1 MNKTFKTIWN
11 DARRSYI
18 VTNEAQKSHGKPSKS
33 AVALAVVATAFL
45 SMGAANAAYVDPGFV
60 ATSASNLSSAVA
72 SWETDEYKADWGL
85 TAMNASKAYA
95 LGFHG
100 QDLAVGVMDSGA
112 LLQKH
117 PDLAGDRFHA
127 SSASS
132 EYGSTGE
139 RYPQQSES
147 QGHGDYAAG
156 EFATESGTIDGNWIM
171 GTNDSHGTHVTGTV
185 GGNRDGS
192 EFHGVSWGS
201 DVWVGNTGGTDN
213 TNYGPFQDYKFFNS
227 VWSALAQDLIKANGA
242 ERGGVIN
249 NSFGTNTRIVDNG
262 TKGADG
268 GNTGVHFPT
277 DTVAQTEYEF
287 FLFNNRYINKEN
299 AGKDVTDWSYSFV
312 DAAWQAVKGTKVV
325 QVFTTGNRD
334 FANPFYRPLYPYFNP
349 EAEKNWVAVAGMKQD
364 GNGGYT
370 LYDTFNE
377 AGNAKWWTVAA
388 PGSNIYSS
396 KVDTAT
402 GEPLWGNSSGTS
414 MAAPHVTGAMAVLM
428 SRYPDMDATQ
438 IRDVLFTTASHTNPD
453 GTVYEGWT
461 AKEGEVDVRYGW
473 GMPDL
478 DKGMYGLGQLFG
490 SFNYNMANSKLDVWS
505 NDISQVAWD
514 QRLTEEANYK
524 AVAEKWQSMS
534 KEDKLTMKGLSAEEK
549 ALIGDWSEYTLVEK
563 DGKQYFDTDVDIVG
577 LTDAEEL
584 VSVDDAIEWKDAYI
598 QERLDAIAE
607 HTADA
612 KASLTKA
619 GEGTLVLLGK
629 NSYKGDTVVEGGKL
643 LAFSESI
650 GNRVVNVNGGSFGVL
665 SSYNDT
671 FTMTGVN
678 HSEATDADKLTINL
692 NGGKLFVD
700 AGSNVNVKTVSG
712 ITGAESVEVG
722 LASAGTDTL
731 AAAYKGEETISGSI
745 TADDASFANLKD
757 QKLTALET
765 DSAFFKVSDKSTVSE
780 DGKTLG
786 VSVESNGK
794 TIADFATSKNS
805 MAIATALENGP
816 ANDFMGSVLAMN
828 EAAVKDTLSA
838 LSDDMYST
846 ARNAFTVNSLT
857 VSRTVV
863 EQARSYGEGRAEEF
877 ANGQGRIWLT
887 GVGQWMNADG
897 VSSSMDVD
905 FAAGIVGAEWIAT
918 ENTKFGAYFG
928 YGKTK
933 YRGNTGKIDGD
944 DLHYGIY
951 GMSDIGSVSL
961 TYGVGYTTEDRDS
974 SRQFWGAQNSHS
986 EDATALQV
994 FAEAA
999 YNDLYV
1005 GTVNVAPYFGYS
1017 WLRIETDGFT
1027 ESAQGTNFRM
1037 QDTEDDV
1044 HVATVGARVTA
1055 PVMVGKMPVALKADV
1070 GYSRFFG
1077 DTESVTRMQLGN
1089 GGAIASIEGEELE
1102 GQVNFGLGVTAQ
1114 IGKRATLGVSYTGAY
1129 GSDTDT
1135 HGIGANL
1142 RFNF

>member
-268 GNTGVHFPT
+268 GSTGVHFPT

-514 QRLTEEANYK
+514 QRLTEEAKYK

-563 DGKQYFDTDVDIVG
+563 DGQQYFDTDVDIVG

-607 HTADA
+607 HAADA

-816 ANDFMGSVLAMN
+816 ANDFMGSVLAMKRSLLCLTTCTPRL
-828 EAAVKDTLSA
+828 ATPSRL
-838 LSDDMYST
+838 T
-846 ARNAFTVNSLT
+846 A
-857 VSRTVV
+857 
-863 EQARSYGEGRAEEF
+863 
-877 ANGQGRIWLT
+877 
-887 GVGQWMNADG
+887 
-897 VSSSMDVD
+897 
-905 FAAGIVGAEWIAT
+905 
-918 ENTKFGAYFG
+918 
-928 YGKTK
+928 
-933 YRGNTGKIDGD
+933 
-944 DLHYGIY
+944 
-951 GMSDIGSVSL
+951 
-961 TYGVGYTTEDRDS
+961 
-974 SRQFWGAQNSHS
+974 
-986 EDATALQV
+986 
-994 FAEAA
+994 
-999 YNDLYV
+999 
-1005 GTVNVAPYFGYS
+1005 
-1017 WLRIETDGFT
+1017 
-1027 ESAQGTNFRM
+1027 
-1037 QDTEDDV
+1037 
-1044 HVATVGARVTA
+1044 
-1055 PVMVGKMPVALKADV
+1055 
-1070 GYSRFFG
+1070 
-1077 DTESVTRMQLGN
+1077 
-1089 GGAIASIEGEELE
+1089 
-1102 GQVNFGLGVTAQ
+1102 
-1114 IGKRATLGVSYTGAY
+1114 
-1129 GSDTDT
+1129 
-1135 HGIGANL
+1135 
-1142 RFNF
+1142 